1 MKILNFRLLSILLIS
16 FVFNPCCKDD
26 KAKVSPF
33 VGNYVITEATVAESF
48 SVPITGMGNI
58 PVSVGTPITAAIQT
72 ALLGAVSCS
81 SADKTY
87 VELREDFSLYM
98 SCEGANPLNAG
109 TWAEESSS
117 ELLLNL
123 NSAAVPSS
131 PTGIALTVSDVVKSS
146 GILTGKT
153 TVPIPKAMI
162 AAMMAAI
169 NSNLV
174 LDPSAPD
181 IYLITF
187 TLKFTQK

>member
-1 MKILNFRLLSILLIS
+1 MKILNFRLLAILLIS
-16 FVFNPCCKDD
+16 FVFIPCCKDD

-33 VGNYVITEATVAESF
+33 VGNYVISEAKVAVGF
-48 SVPITGMGNI
+48 SVPITGLGDI

-109 TWAEESSS
+109 TWTEVSSS

-123 NSAAVPSS
+123 NSAAVPSA
-131 PTGIALTVSDVVKSS
+131 PTGIALTVSDVVKSG

-153 TVPIPKAMI
+153 TVPIPKEMI

-169 NSNLV
+169 NPNLV
-174 LDPSAPD
+174 LDPSAQD
-181 IYLITF
+181 IYLVTF

>member
-16 FVFNPCCKDD
+16 FVFIPCCKDD
-26 KAKVSPF
+26 EVKVSPF
-33 VGNYVITEATVAESF
+33 VGNYVITEAKVAESF
-48 SVPITGMGNI
+48 SVPITGMGDI
-58 PVSVGTPITAAIQT
+58 PVSVGTPITGAIQT

-109 TWAEESSS
+109 TWSEESSS

-131 PTGIALTVSDVVKSS
+131 PTGVSLTVSDVVKSS
-146 GILTGKT
+146 GVLTGKT

-174 LDPSAPD
+174 LDPSAPE

>member
-1 MKILNFRLLSILLIS
+1 MKILKFRLLAILLIS
-16 FVFNPCCKDD
+16 FAFIPCCKDD
-26 KAKVSPF
+26 ETKVSPY
-33 VGNYVITEATVAESF
+33 VGNYVITEAKVAESF
-48 SVPITGMGNI
+48 TVPITGLGNI
-58 PVSVGTPITAAIQT
+58 PVSVGTPITGAIQT

-87 VELREDFSLYM
+87 VELREDFSIYM

-109 TWAEESSS
+109 TWTEVSSS

-123 NSAAVPSS
+123 NSVAIPSS
-131 PTGIALTVSDVVKSS
+131 PTGIALTVTDVAKSN
-146 GILTGKT
+146 GILTGET
-153 TVPIPKAMI
+153 TVPIPKEMI

-169 NSNLV
+169 NPSLV
-174 LDPSAPD
+174 LDPSAQD